1 MDRRLKPWHEDDPEW
16 VNREP
21 GMRGGPAY
29 ARLHLLQRELQSLLA
44 GANLPD
50 DVAKDVIDRLDEL
63 ATILARHQVPELD
76 RNDGW
81 RPDLPGR
88 GMPVLPPYLIDTET
102 DVKITGRVRFPR
114 FYLGGNGAAHG
125 GAHSLLFDDVMGR
138 VMNHHRSGVARTA
151 KLTIN
156 YRRITPIEVELTYD
170 VTVDRV
176 SGRKRFGS
184 GRLYDPSGAVVA
196 DCEALFL
203 ELLPGQP

>member
-1 MDRRLKPWHEDDPEW
+1 
-16 VNREP
+16 
-21 GMRGGPAY
+21 
-29 ARLHLLQRELQSLLA
+29 
-44 GANLPD
+44 
-50 DVAKDVIDRLDEL
+50 
-63 ATILARHQVPELD
+63 
-76 RNDGW
+76 
-81 RPDLPGR
+81 
-88 GMPVLPPYLIDTET
+88 
-102 DVKITGRVRFPR
+102 VRFPR